1 MTMLA
6 RTMRVYHFGE
16 ARYEE
21 QDTVVVRLLAERGA
35 NIPRG
40 DR

>member
-6 RTMRVYHFGE
+6 RTMRCYHFDEG
-16 ARYEE
+16 RYEE